1 VQEGHNAK
9 EIWGK
14 ARSFHGGSFL
24 LPVIREEAVAIRNS
38 KLQANRFHV
47 IGPYCDKGAAGYA
60 ASFIEPF
67 PTPKGSC
74 AVQHVL

>member
-1 VQEGHNAK
+1 
-9 EIWGK
+9 
-14 ARSFHGGSFL
+14 